1 MGSNP
6 TASANT
12 PFFLVFLSR
21 VEWHFGFVC
30 NGFTAFYHCTGFLSI
45 TLIRFLCVVWNVVL
59 QMALTGK
66 LTKKLVDNLGAGRHG
81 DGGGLYLVVD
91 PSGAR
96 RWIVRVV
103 VKGQRNVK
111 GAPLRT
117 DFGLGGADVVTLN
130 QGRERALEY
139 RRMAKQGL
147 NPRFNAARH
156 IPTFEEVAG
165 QVHIDRMPTW
175 KNAKHRS
182 QWINTLRDYVFPK
195 IGRMPVDSI
204 GQPEVLMC
212 LSPIWT
218 DKHETARRLAQRIK
232 TVLDVAKSKGFRSGE
247 NPVTTIHEAHV
258 LPKVKAKPKHH
269 NAMLW
274 QDVPAFYAD
283 LKTRDAMAA
292 KALMFTCLTGSRTG
306 EVLGMQWGEVDFD
319 KVLWTCPADRMKGGV
334 MHRVPL
340 TNEMLAIIEP
350 LRAMQSDY
358 VFEGQKR
365 HSPLSN
371 MAMLMLLRRMQVEG
385 VTVHGFRSTF
395 RDWAS
400 EVANAPREVAEMSL
414 AHKVGS
420 DVERAY
426 ARSDL
431 LEKRRLLMERWSGF
445 VSSNKEKV
453 VKVNFGAEV
462 G

>member
-1 MGSNP
+1 
-6 TASANT
+6 
-12 PFFLVFLSR
+12 
-21 VEWHFGFVC
+21 
-30 NGFTAFYHCTGFLSI
+30 
-45 TLIRFLCVVWNVVL
+45 
-59 QMALTGK
+59 MALTGK
-66 LTKKLVDNLGAGRHG
+66 LTKKLVENLGAGRHG

-103 VKGQRNVK
+103 VKGQRNAK

-117 DFGLGGADVVTLN
+117 DFGLGGADIVTLN
-130 QGRERALEY
+130 QARDRALEY

-147 NPRFNAARH
+147 NPRFNATRE
-156 IPTFEEVAG
+156 IPTFEEVAR

-175 KNAKHRS
+175 KNEKHGA
-182 QWINTLRDYVFPK
+182 QWINTLRDYAFPK
-195 IGRMPVDSI
+195 IGRMPIDSV

-218 DKHETARRLAQRIK
+218 EKHETARRLSQRIK
-232 TVLDVAKSKGFRSGE
+232 IVLDVAKSKGFRSGE
-247 NPVTTIHEAHV
+247 NPVTAIHDAQV
-258 LPKVKAKPKHH
+258 LPKVKAKQKHH
-269 NAMLW
+269 KAMDW
-274 QDVPAFYAD
+274 KDVPAFYAD

-292 KALMFTCLTGSRTG
+292 KALMFTCLTGSRTS
-306 EVLGMQWGEVDFD
+306 EVLGVQWSEIDFD
-319 KVLWTCPADRMKGGV
+319 ARLWTCPEGRMKGGV
-334 MHRVPL
+334 AHRVPL
-340 TNEMLAIIEP
+340 TDAMLTIIEP
-350 LRAMQSDY
+350 LKALKSDY

-365 HSPLSN
+365 HRPLSN

-431 LEKRRLLMERWSGF
+431 LDKRRALMERWSQF
-445 VSSNKEKV
+445 VSDQEGRV
-453 VKVNFGAEV
+453 VSFAR
-462 G
+462 

>member
-1 MGSNP
+1 
-6 TASANT
+6 
-12 PFFLVFLSR
+12 
-21 VEWHFGFVC
+21 
-30 NGFTAFYHCTGFLSI
+30 
-45 TLIRFLCVVWNVVL
+45 
-59 QMALTGK
+59 MALTGK
-66 LTKKLVDNLGAGRHG
+66 LTKKLVENLGAGRHG

-103 VKGQRNVK
+103 VKGQRNSK

-117 DFGLGGADVVTLN
+117 DFGLGGADIVSLN
-130 QGRERALEY
+130 QARDRALEY

-147 NPRFNAARH
+147 NPRFNASRE
-156 IPTFEEVAG
+156 IPTFEEVAR

-175 KNAKHRS
+175 KNEKHGT
-182 QWINTLRDYVFPK
+182 QWINTLRDYAFPK
-195 IGRMPVDSI
+195 IARMPVDSV

-218 DKHETARRLAQRIK
+218 DKHETARRLSQRIK
-232 TVLDVAKSKGFRSGE
+232 IVLDVAKSKGFRSGE
-247 NPVTTIHEAHV
+247 NPVTAIHDAQV

-269 NAMLW
+269 KAMDW
-274 QDVPAFYAD
+274 RDVPAFYAN

-292 KALMFTCLTGSRTG
+292 KALMFTCLTGSRTS
-306 EVLGMQWGEVDFD
+306 EVLGMRWGEVDFD
-319 KVLWTCPADRMKGGV
+319 ACLWTCPAERMKGDV
-334 MHRVPL
+334 LHRVPL
-340 TNEMLAIIEP
+340 TDEMLAIIKP
-350 LRAMQSDY
+350 LQALKSDY

-365 HSPLSN
+365 HKPLSN
-371 MAMLMLLRRMQVEG
+371 MAMLMLLRRMQVER

-395 RDWAS
+395 RDWVS

-420 DVERAY
+420 GVERAY

-431 LEKRRLLMERWSGF
+431 LDKRRTLLVTWSDY
-445 VSSNKEKV
+445 VTSQEDQL
-453 VKVNFGAEV
+453 
-462 G
+462 

>member
-1 MGSNP
+1 
-6 TASANT
+6 
-12 PFFLVFLSR
+12 
-21 VEWHFGFVC
+21 
-30 NGFTAFYHCTGFLSI
+30 
-45 TLIRFLCVVWNVVL
+45 
-59 QMALTGK
+59 MALTGK
-66 LTKKLVDNLGAGRHG
+66 LTKKLVENLGPGRHG
-81 DGGGLYLVVD
+81 DGDGLYLVVD

-103 VKGQRNVK
+103 IKGQRNANGK
-111 GAPLRT
+111 SLRT

-130 QGRERALEY
+130 QARERALEY

-147 NPRFNAARH
+147 NPRFNAARE
-156 IPTFEEVAG
+156 IPTFEEVAR
-165 QVHIDRMPTW
+165 QVHIERMPTW
-175 KNAKHRS
+175 RNEKHGE
-182 QWINTLRDYVFPK
+182 QWINTLRDYAFPK
-195 IGRMPVDSI
+195 IGRMPIDSI
-204 GQPEVLMC
+204 GQPEVMMC
-212 LSPIWT
+212 LAPIWT
-218 DKHETARRLAQRIK
+218 EKHETARRLAQRLKI
-232 TVLDVAKSKGFRSGE
+232 VLDVAKSNGFRSGE
-247 NPVTTIHEAHV
+247 NPVTAIHDAKV

-269 NAMLW
+269 SAMDW
-274 QDVPAFYAD
+274 RGIPAFYAD

-306 EVLGMQWGEVDFD
+306 EVLGMKWGEVDFD
-319 KVLWTCPADRMKGGV
+319 ARLWTCPAERMKAGTV
-334 MHRVPL
+334 HRVPL
-340 TNEMLAIIEP
+340 TDEMVAILEP
-350 LRAMQSDY
+350 LRAMQSDC

-365 HSPLSN
+365 HAPLSN

-431 LEKRRLLMERWSGF
+431 LEKRRALMAQWSGF
-445 VSSNKEKV
+445 VSGVASE
-453 VKVNFGAEV
+453 
-462 G
+462 